1 MLADRVQLGDGQDEI
16 LALADGRRMTRDI
29 AFALGRGVYATTLP
43 LPLPPGLPRRER
55 DLPAPQRRHRLPNR
69 ASDLRAPL
77 NLL

>member
-16 LALADGRRMTRDI
+16 LALADGRRTTRDI
-29 AFALGRGVYATTLP
+29 AFALGRGVYATT